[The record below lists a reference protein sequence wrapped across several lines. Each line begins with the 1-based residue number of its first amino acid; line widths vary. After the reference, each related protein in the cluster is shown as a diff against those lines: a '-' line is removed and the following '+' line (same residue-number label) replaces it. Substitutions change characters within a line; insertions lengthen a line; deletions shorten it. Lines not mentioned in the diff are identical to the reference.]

1 MLSYFLNI
9 FTVFPTHVGM
19 ILVYICKMQGGCSIP
34 HACEDDPPVKYLL
47 LDELE
52 YSPRMWG

>member
-9 FTVFPTHVGM
+9 FTVLTTHVGM
-19 ILVYICKMQGGCSIP
+19 ILQGQYCPIVERGTP
-34 HACEDDPPVKYLL
+34 HACGDDPLKAFPFFRIAK
-47 LDELE
+47 